1 MKRLLSKKGSSGF
14 TIIEVT
20 IVLAIAGLI
29 MAIVFVAVPALE
41 RNSRNTQRRAD
52 ASHLAGLISEYA
64 ANHAGQLPTG
74 YGTGAGNV
82 DISGEH
88 WSIVSTPT
96 TINTST
102 ASQNYGSTSTL
113 VINEGQTCDPG
124 TDTISTTNAST
135 RSFAV
140 GFQVEGSG
148 GAQNSCISD

>member
-1 MKRLLSKKGSSGF
+1 MKNKLKRENNGF

-29 MAIVFVAVPALE
+29 MAIVFVAVPALQ

-64 ANHAGQLPTG
+64 SNHAGQLPTAF
-74 YGTGAGNV
+74 GTGSGKV

-88 WSIVSTPT
+88 WSIMGAPT

-102 ASQNYGSTSTL
+102 ATQNYGDTSTM
-113 VINEGQTCDPG
+113 VVNEGQSCDPG
-124 TDTISTTNAST
+124 TNTISSTNAST
-135 RSFAV
+135 RSFAI

-148 GAQNSCISD
+148 SAQNSCISD